1 MYNRG
6 NIIAGL
12 VIFAGLVSFPVYYNM
27 GKEASIP
34 EPKIDTPVI
43 QQLDKKEC
51 VESKSFMRANHMQL
65 LNDWRDSVA
74 REGKREIITLGGK
87 VFEKSLQNGCM
98 KCHSNKKEFCDKCH
112 SYANVSP
119 YCWDCHIAPEENK
132 T

>member
-1 MYNRG
+1 MYNGR

-12 VIFAGLVSFPVYYNM
+12 IIFAGLVSFPVYYNL
-27 GKEASIP
+27 GKGATMP

-43 QQLDKKEC
+43 QQLEKKEC